1 MAQADQITTTICP
14 AKKPRSGGPQ
24 RPAPVIINAETV
36 TRSALI
42 SIIVAQMIGKSGGAL
57 QVANALRWKQ
67 LCSGGE
73 PFRRLLQIAEELGV
87 EVRRAE

>member
-24 RPAPVIINAETV
+24 RPAPVIVNAETV

-57 QVANALRWKQ
+57 QISNALHWKQ
-67 LCSGGE
+67 HSGGE
-73 PFRRLLQIAEELGV
+73 PFRRLLQLAEHLGI
-87 EVRRAE
+87 EVRRAR